1 MRKSACDFT
10 RLLAFLE
17 LVFKISSKRINVF
30 LSSLSLVVPPVK
42 KLVSAYNEQMLRRQH
57 NSAYAS
63 LCRVVT
69 SPAQGPPTGLSAHG
83 PTGLHAQVGPPRA
96 QPVVQATVEPIYVNI
111 YAASK

>member
-1 MRKSACDFT
+1 MPAGPMPGPGPMSAGPLPGPGPAPACG
-10 RLLAFLE
+10 
-17 LVFKISSKRINVF
+17 SNG
-30 LSSLSLVVPPVK
+30 SLSLIPPVK

-69 SPAQGPPTGLSAHG
+69 SPAQGPPTGLPAHG

>member
-1 MRKSACDFT
+1 M
-10 RLLAFLE
+10 
-17 LVFKISSKRINVF
+17 
-30 LSSLSLVVPPVK
+30 VPPVK

-69 SPAQGPPTGLSAHG
+69 SPAQGPPTGPPAHG
-83 PTGLHAQVGPPRA
+83 PTGLPAHGPTALPAQLGGPPRA

>member
-1 MRKSACDFT
+1 M
-10 RLLAFLE
+10 
-17 LVFKISSKRINVF
+17 
-30 LSSLSLVVPPVK
+30 VPPVK
-42 KLVSAYNEQMLRRQH
+42 KLVSVYNEQMLRRQH

-69 SPAQGPPTGLSAHG
+69 SPAQGPPPGLPAHG
-83 PTGLHAQVGPPRA
+83 PTGLHAQLGGPPRA